1 MSDKLTWIEFR
12 RAHPGLDKKQKSAL
26 YQAYKA
32 DDKDTYLELLDGT
45 GIDSV
50 YDTEKVTE
58 EVTEEVVEEAV
69 EEPVKETKEE
79 PKKKSVMSSDGK
91 MSLLDMLKLY
101 NRASKRLI
109 TWGPSMAQEEKDKAY
124 AILKRYAKETMDHL
138 NPKYTCTD
146 TDAWERWE
154 GQEGYCILLNATNGF
169 AFECTRAWWNYHYQ
183 GARYVQAHT
192 FRELGRMDEIKQK
205 YIRQKRYMGRPPLP
219 DVEIMLPRTARD
231 FHKPE

>member
-1 MSDKLTWIEFR
+1 
-12 RAHPGLDKKQKSAL
+12 
-26 YQAYKA
+26 
-32 DDKDTYLELLDGT
+32 
-45 GIDSV
+45 
-50 YDTEKVTE
+50 
-58 EVTEEVVEEAV
+58 
-69 EEPVKETKEE
+69 
-79 PKKKSVMSSDGK
+79 MSSDGE

-109 TWGPSMAQEEKDKAY
+109 TWGPSMPQEEKDKAY

-154 GQEGYCILLNATNGF
+154 GQEGYCILLNATKGF

-205 YIRQKRYMGRPPLP
+205 YIRQKKYMGRPPLP

>member
-12 RAHPGLDKKQKSAL
+12 RAHPGLDKKDKSAL

-32 DDKDTYLELLDGT
+32 DDKKTYLELLEGT
-45 GIDSV
+45 GIDSI
-50 YDTEKVTE
+50 YDTED
-58 EVTEEVVEEAV
+58 VTEEVVEEVV
-69 EEPVKETKEE
+69 EEPVKEVKKESK
-79 PKKKSVMSSDGK
+79 PKAPISSDGEIT
-91 MSLLDMLKLY
+91 LLDMLKLY

-109 TWGPSMAQEEKDKAY
+109 TWGPSMAQEEKDKAH
-124 AILKRYAKETMDHL
+124 AILELYAKDTMDYL

-154 GQEGYCILLNATNGF
+154 GQEGYCILFNATRGF

-192 FRELGRMDEIKQK
+192 FRELGRMDAIKQK